1 MSIADFIKSAAA
13 LKVPQGSRG
22 VVDLIGRNV
31 GTRLLITRGGAFAN
45 NTPKTFALT
54 LELQAPYEVRRVAF
68 VNYSTTV
75 PYTVTKAGFVRK
87 RNLSAPN
94 ISSGTLTPLLFA
106 GSASKVI
113 PVAPSAK
120 VPMIVWSDWVVLP
133 SVDRDDGKAGAV
145 ETLAAYIETASSI
158 SIMGNGTD
166 DYTTWAGRTDGRAM
180 IMRHN
185 DGDCLASQGSFT
197 STTNRLQ
204 TPFGGLQY
212 MARSE
217 VRSVGIVG
225 DSNAQAV
232 LDTYIGS
239 GFGERACAAIQAA
252 SGTAFEFSN
261 FGYGGSTSAEYRDI
275 GLNAVA
281 ALAEQPIDALLLPNY
296 TVNDAGASPGA
307 ESVRAGS
314 GNANRIAGECRRY
327 GTAPIIYTGLP
338 SDPGG
343 SPNYSFG
350 TADQWRQAN
359 NAATLLS
366 KGAIPAAVAEAV
378 EAPAVSGQKPYASGN
393 SGDRV
398 HLSPAGNALAAIP
411 AAAAIRIATSIY

>member
-22 VVDLIGRNV
+22 VVDLIGRKPGNV

-106 GSASKVI
+106 GSASK
-113 PVAPSAK
+113 
-120 VPMIVWSDWVVLP
+120 
-133 SVDRDDGKAGAV
+133 
-145 ETLAAYIETASSI
+145 
-158 SIMGNGTD
+158 
-166 DYTTWAGRTDGRAM
+166 AM